1 MGHCCIGHLD
11 GGGLV
16 CLSTV
21 VVCRLSFTR
30 QTVLLRGVVAWCCC
44 VVLLRGVVAVIRAA
58 ERGSE
63 LGSELSSSESRHT
76 YGNALSAGIGYPSP
90 LVLVLDIEIKKLG
103 LFHVVDEVR
112 CG

>member
-1 MGHCCIGHLD
+1 M
-11 GGGLV
+11 
-16 CLSTV
+16 
-21 VVCRLSFTR
+21 
-30 QTVLLRGVVAWCCC
+30 
-44 VVLLRGVVAVIRAA
+44 VLLRGVVAVIRAA